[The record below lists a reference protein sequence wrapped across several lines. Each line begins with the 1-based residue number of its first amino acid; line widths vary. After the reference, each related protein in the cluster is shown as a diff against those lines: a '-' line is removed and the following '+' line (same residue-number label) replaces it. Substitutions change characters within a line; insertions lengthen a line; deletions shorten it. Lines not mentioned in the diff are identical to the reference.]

1 MPPRLARHD
10 PASELA
16 APLLVELCYR
26 VVQAWNTEMSKK
38 RVLVMC
44 PKCFAVEAVCGCR
57 CLATFDDQ
65 WRRHHMN
72 QTLAE
77 LELGCAPAHD
87 TNRGLVAEPFAL
99 EYRAILLGAVC
110 SLRQVC
116 RHWRDSITYT
126 CIRSLC
132 LGRSWHEI
140 KGPAPAASVQLNNV
154 PITPDRL
161 PRCLAAHFSA
171 CVSLDLTAVFY
182 LEELPLEIRAMPSL
196 RALSLGVGACFEM
209 LPDWFASL
217 PLTSLSL
224 ACTIPMRTRMRSA
237 GAIDLWN
244 NHGQRVSQDETR
256 RKGRHDRFAT
266 WLTSS
271 TCRLP
276 TSLEGLIL
284 DSFTLTEMPPVI
296 RLLTNLRALTVKTA
310 FEEPLEFQLP
320 QWLGELHQL
329 KSLGCLA
336 CDMFSEKFNYAA
348 RNSANSAGIICHFH
362 HLEHL
367 DICYTEW
374 EIDDATLNRI
384 FAPTCPFMTTLRH
397 LVVCVTST
405 ELPTCFRRLT
415 GLQILDLSFSSFESL
430 PEWIGELP
438 LVELGLSSVYSIDT
452 LPVSLRSTPTLR
464 WLDLTY
470 TKLGDL
476 EEQSVDPQTFAVA
489 LAIMRRELLPLAAA
503 NPDLNFKI
511 DNATELVS
519 KVLQVGVQNQSWWSP
534 RLMPSFLDDA
544 TWAGL
549 FHVSSDSDEEEEE
562 EEEEDEE
569 EEGEED

>member
-1 MPPRLARHD
+1 
-10 PASELA
+10 
-16 APLLVELCYR
+16 
-26 VVQAWNTEMSKK
+26 MSKNK
-38 RVLVMC
+38 V
-44 PKCFAVEAVCGCR
+44 KDEA
-57 CLATFDDQ
+57 Q
-65 WRRHHMN
+65 RHE
-72 QTLAE
+72 Q
-77 LELGCAPAHD
+77 
-87 TNRGLVAEPFAL
+87 
-99 EYRAILLGAVC
+99 
-110 SLRQVC
+110 
-116 RHWRDSITYT
+116 
-126 CIRSLC
+126 
-132 LGRSWHEI
+132 
-140 KGPAPAASVQLNNV
+140 
-154 PITPDRL
+154 
-161 PRCLAAHFSA
+161 
-171 CVSLDLTAVFY
+171 
-182 LEELPLEIRAMPSL
+182 
-196 RALSLGVGACFEM
+196 
-209 LPDWFASL
+209 
-217 PLTSLSL
+217 
-224 ACTIPMRTRMRSA
+224 
-237 GAIDLWN
+237 
-244 NHGQRVSQDETR
+244 
-256 RKGRHDRFAT
+256 
-266 WLTSS
+266 
-271 TCRLP
+271 
-276 TSLEGLIL
+276 
-284 DSFTLTEMPPVI
+284 
-296 RLLTNLRALTVKTA
+296 
-310 FEEPLEFQLP
+310 
-320 QWLGELHQL
+320 
-329 KSLGCLA
+329 
-336 CDMFSEKFNYAA
+336 
-348 RNSANSAGIICHFH
+348 
-362 HLEHL
+362 
-367 DICYTEW
+367 
-374 EIDDATLNRI
+374 IDDATLNRI